1 MANGNPPVFS
11 PGVAQIAKVPVT
23 LRKQREM
30 LGYRYY
36 DSVQVPLF
44 AAPINNYQF
53 FRDVQ
58 GKNTFRTNM
67 SVGGYL
73 PADELFEVKGIA
85 MTFAPTILDWETMT
99 GATTFVT
106 WAALSGVFKLGF
118 WELHIGDKVY
128 NKGPLHEIIATKS
141 EFVGGGPA
149 VVAGFEHQD
158 TPFFK
163 SSGIYPLEV
172 PVTLEKGIP
181 FYVNVQWNNV
191 ISLATGVPGPA
202 MWIYCHLFGRRER
215 RAIG

>member
-1 MANGNPPVFS
+1 MTNNPQVFS

-30 LGYRYY
+30 MGYRYY

-53 FRDVQ
+53 FKDIQ
-58 GKNTFRTNM
+58 GKNTFQTNM

-85 MTFAPTILDWETMT
+85 MTFSPPDLDWITMQ
-99 GATTFVT
+99 GAATWPT
-106 WAALSGVFKLGF
+106 WAVAANLMRLGF

-128 NKGPLHEIIATKS
+128 NKGPLHEIVTTKS
-141 EFVGGGPA
+141 EYFYTSTIGAIV
-149 VVAGFEHQD
+149 GFEHQD

-163 SSGIYPLEV
+163 QSGMYPLEV

-181 FYVNVQWNNV
+181 FYVNVQWNNN
-191 ISLATGVPGPA
+191 IMNATGVTTPR